1 MVQEKEGEPGDFFR
15 VRAGPSQ
22 GQPANK
28 VVEEIGRKA
37 EFDEAEEK
45 IQAQAIR
52 LFLCNIT

>member
-1 MVQEKEGEPGDFFR
+1 MVQEKVGEPGGFFR

-22 GQPANK
+22 GQPADK
-28 VVEEIGRKA
+28 VVEEISREP
-37 EFDEAEEK
+37 EFDEPEEK

>member
-1 MVQEKEGEPGDFFR
+1 MGEPGGFFR

-22 GQPANK
+22 GQPADK
-28 VVEEIGRKA
+28 VVEEISREP
-37 EFDEAEEK
+37 EFDEPEEK